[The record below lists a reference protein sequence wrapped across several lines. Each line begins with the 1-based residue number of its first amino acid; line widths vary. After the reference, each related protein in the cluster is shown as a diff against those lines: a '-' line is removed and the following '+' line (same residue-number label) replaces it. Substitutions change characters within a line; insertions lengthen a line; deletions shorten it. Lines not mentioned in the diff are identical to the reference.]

1 MKRRAHE
8 TGAITGGSGHTVRAD
23 HDRRSRDRV
32 WGEEKTVISSILPS
46 SGESGMVVTVTGS
59 GFQDREATNWVD
71 FGTATAD
78 ALEWSDTEIKVKVPS
93 GVDAGEYEVTV
104 TTEVGTSQ
112 VVNFEITEADSI

>member
-1 MKRRAHE
+1 MRQGRKPAAVALLCALVIMGAFV
-8 TGAITGGSGHTVRAD
+8 TGC
-23 HDRRSRDRV
+23 
-32 WGEEKTVISSILPS
+32 GEKEMPVISSIQPS

-59 GFQDREATNWVD
+59 GFQDKEATNWVD
-71 FGTATAD
+71 FETATAD

-112 VVNFEITEADSI
+112 GVNLEITEEEKKDSI

>member
-1 MKRRAHE
+1 MRQIQKPAAVVILCALVMMSALV
-8 TGAITGGSGHTVRAD
+8 TGC
-23 HDRRSRDRV
+23 
-32 WGEEKTVISSILPS
+32 GEKEKPVISSILPS

-59 GFQDREATNWVD
+59 GFQDKEATNWVD

-104 TTEVGTSQ
+104 TTEVGTGQS
-112 VVNFEITEADSI
+112 VNFEITEAEKK